1 MIEKQRSL
9 ENEGGGMGDLDDEI
23 FCDNDNELDM
33 DMMMDDADNQG
44 LIMEDDLEGDT
55 TNMHIM

>member
-33 DMMMDDADNQG
+33 EMMMDDAEN
-44 LIMEDDLEGDT
+44 
-55 TNMHIM
+55 

>member
-33 DMMMDDADNQG
+33 EMMMDDADNQG

>member
-33 DMMMDDADNQG
+33 EMMMEDADNQG

>member
-33 DMMMDDADNQG
+33 EMMMDDADNQG

-55 TNMHIM
+55 TNIHIM